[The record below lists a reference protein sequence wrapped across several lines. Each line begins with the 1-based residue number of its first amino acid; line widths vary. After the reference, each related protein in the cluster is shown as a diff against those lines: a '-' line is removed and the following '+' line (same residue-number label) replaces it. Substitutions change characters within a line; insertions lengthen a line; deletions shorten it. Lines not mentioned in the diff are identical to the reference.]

1 MASFGRPTYF
11 GYVNSDSIIEAAPL
25 ALGRAL
31 NSISG
36 RDSLFRFFIGLIK
49 IIVSAR
55 LASGCLMELDHTETG
70 VAPMK
75 SEYPFNPTPGK
86 SEEEMKAPPSRF
98 IDEKISDETGTETNA
113 DSAMA
118 PAGLSNPFWN

>member
-1 MASFGRPTYF
+1 MASFEMADQFVLWT
-11 GYVNSDSIIEAAPL
+11 SDSIIEAASL
-25 ALGRAL
+25 ALGRPL
-31 NSISG
+31 NPASG

-49 IIVSAR
+49 IIVPAR
-55 LASGCLMELDHTETG
+55 LASGCLMELDHTELG
-70 VAPMK
+70 VSPMK

-86 SEEEMKAPPSRF
+86 SEEELKAPPSRF
-98 IDEKISDETGTETNA
+98 IDEKISDETGTETKA

>member
-1 MASFGRPTYF
+1 MASLESLNQFR
-11 GYVNSDSIIEAAPL
+11 SHDLDSIIEAAPP

-31 NSISG
+31 NPDSD

-49 IIVSAR
+49 IIVHAS

-70 VAPMK
+70 VSPMK

-86 SEEEMKAPPSRF
+86 SEEELKAPPSRF
-98 IDEKISDETGTETNA
+98 IDEKISDETGTETKA